1 MASLNYDKIYSR
13 LFGKIEAY
21 DFLDLKE
28 ADVYDLLSG
37 WLRSSAANPYV
48 SRLFTSLKLDDLI
61 QEMSYE
67 MKYSVD
73 DYRDEEFVVEILAIG
88 MAIAWLEPKVN
99 SMTNIAQM
107 FGSKEEKLRGFC

>member
-1 MASLNYDKIYSR
+1 MPSLNYNKIYSR
-13 LFGKIEAY
+13 FFGKVEAY

-28 ADVYDLLSG
+28 SDVYDLLAS
-37 WLRSSAANPYV
+37 WLHSSAANQYV